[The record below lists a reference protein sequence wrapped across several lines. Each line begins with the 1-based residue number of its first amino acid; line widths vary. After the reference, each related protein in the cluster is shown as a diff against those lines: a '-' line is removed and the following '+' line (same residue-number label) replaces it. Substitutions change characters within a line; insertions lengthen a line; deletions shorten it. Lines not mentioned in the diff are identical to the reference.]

1 MDMIIKSGSVTING
15 VSYVGNNINVKNGV
29 LSIDN
34 VVQTAT
40 LENIVN
46 IVINGDCGDINN
58 TQGTVEIRGKCENI
72 KTVSGDVN
80 CSDVQ
85 GSVQTVSGDVKAKN
99 VNGYVKTVSGD
110 IYK

>member
-15 VSYVGNNINVKNGV
+15 ISYVGNNINVKNGV

-34 VVQTAT
+34 VEQTVT
-40 LENIVN
+40 LENVVN
-46 IVINGDCGDINN
+46 IVVNGDCGDINN
-58 TQGTVEIRGKCENI
+58 TQGTVEVKGSCENI

-85 GSVQTVSGDVKAKN
+85 GSVQTVSGNVKAKN
-99 VNGYVKTVSGD
+99 VNGSVKTVSGD